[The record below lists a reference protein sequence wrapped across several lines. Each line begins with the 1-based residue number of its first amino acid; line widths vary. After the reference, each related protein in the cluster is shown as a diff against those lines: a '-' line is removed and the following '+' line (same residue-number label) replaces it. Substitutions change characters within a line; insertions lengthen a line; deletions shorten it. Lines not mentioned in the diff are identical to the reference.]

1 MSDDLKILEHQQVR
15 FYDDEL
21 TAVRG
26 NDGQIYVA
34 INQMCN
40 ALGIDAQGQRR
51 RIGNHSVLADGLK
64 GVDDLSTPGGIQ
76 SSYVLRVDLI
86 PLWLSGIRTKT
97 VKPEAQPKIERFQKE
112 AAKALWEAFQDGR
125 LTVNNPPLEE
135 LLATDSPAAE
145 SYKMLRAML
154 RLAHNQL
161 LIEARQETQQAQ
173 LADHEQRLESLE
185 TAVSRPNRTI
195 SEEQAAQ
202 LSQAVK
208 AVAIAQGKISKRN
221 EFGAVYGELY
231 RKYGINSY
239 KLLPLSRFDEA
250 MAFLN
255 EWLSS
260 MTGEEPF

>member
-1 MSDDLKILEHQQVR
+1 MSDLTVVEQQEII
-15 FYDDEL
+15 FYEDAL
-21 TAVRG
+21 TAVKAANG
-26 NDGQIYVA
+26 SIYAV
-34 INQMCN
+34 ISHMCD
-40 ALGIDAQGQRR
+40 ALGIDVEGQVRR
-51 RIGNHSVLADGLK
+51 VQRHSVLARGFTWADILSGQQSRRVRMLRA
-64 GVDDLSTPGGIQ
+64 DL
-76 SSYVLRVDLI
+76 V
-86 PLWLSGIRTKT
+86 PLWLSGLRTSMVKDEIR
-97 VKPEAQPKIERFQKE
+97 PKLERFQDE
-112 AAKALWEAFQDGR
+112 AAKVLWEAFQDGR
-125 LTVNNPPLEE
+125 LSVNNPPLEE

-173 LADHEQRLESLE
+173 LTDHEQRLESLE

-255 EWLSS
+255 EWLAS
-260 MTGEEPF
+260 MTGQEPF